1 MQLDNRLRAVADFV
15 VPGSRVADIGT
26 DHAYLPVYLVEA
38 GKADFVVAGDKNT
51 GPCEAAFRTVREHG
65 MGDRISVRQGD
76 GLAILKEG
84 EVDTVCIAGMGGSLM
99 CEILGAYPEQLK
111 EIGMLV
117 LQPMN
122 DVPEL
127 RKWIYQHYWH
137 IEDEDLALSDGR
149 IYEIIMAKRGR
160 RKRPSPLMLSIG
172 PVLWEK
178 KTDLLRHHIEALLF
192 QTRRIAAG
200 MEKSDRAK
208 KSKKYR
214 EIIESIKA
222 LEERL
227 RW

>member
-15 VPGSRVADIGT
+15 APGSRVADIGT

-38 GKADFVVAGDKNT
+38 GKADFVVAGDKNM
-51 GPCEAAFRTVREHG
+51 GPCEAASRTVREHG

-84 EVDTVCIAGMGGSLM
+84 EVDTVCIAGMGGTLM

-111 EIGMLV
+111 EMGMLV

-122 DVPEL
+122 DVPD
-127 RKWIYQHYWH
+127 
-137 IEDEDLALSDGR
+137 IEDESLALSDGR

-160 RKRPSPLMLSIG
+160 RKMPSPLMLSIG

-214 EIIESIKA
+214 ETIENIKA

>member
-15 VPGSRVADIGT
+15 APGSRVADIGT

-84 EVDTVCIAGMGGSLM
+84 EVDTVCIAGMGGTLM

-111 EIGMLV
+111 EMGMLV

-127 RKWIYQHYWH
+127 RRWIYRHYWH
-137 IEDEDLALSDGR
+137 IEDESLALSDGR

-160 RKRPSPLMLSIG
+160 RKMPSPLMLSIG

-214 EIIESIKA
+214 ETIENIKA